1 MTVGAPT
8 GTVTFLFT
16 DIEGSTRLWESA
28 PEATGAALA
37 RHDELVR
44 ASVEG
49 HGGYLFATGG
59 DGFAAAFA
67 RAGDAV
73 GAAVALQAGLAA
85 EDWPERAPIRVRIGL
100 HTGEAEERGGDY
112 FGPAVNR
119 AARVMAVA
127 HGGQVVCLAATA
139 ELLVD
144 AELVDLGEHRLR
156 DLDRAVRVF
165 QVGEGAFPP
174 LRSLDVLPGN
184 LPLVVTSLVG
194 RKDDVGRVAA
204 ALAAGRLVTLVG
216 VGGVGKTRLA
226 LQVAA

>member
-127 HGGQVVCLAATA
+127 HGGQVVCSAATA

-174 LRSLDVLPGN
+174 LRSLD
-184 LPLVVTSLVG
+184 
-194 RKDDVGRVAA
+194 
-204 ALAAGRLVTLVG
+204 
-216 VGGVGKTRLA
+216 
-226 LQVAA
+226 